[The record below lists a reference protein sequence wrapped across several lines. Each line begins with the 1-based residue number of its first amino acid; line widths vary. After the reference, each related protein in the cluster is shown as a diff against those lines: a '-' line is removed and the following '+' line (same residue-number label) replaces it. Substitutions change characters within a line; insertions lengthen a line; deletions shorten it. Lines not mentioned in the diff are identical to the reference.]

1 MNRIRPRPK
10 STPFNLIIAN
20 CALVLVLSSALPL
33 LSKIL
38 GKKIFQYR
46 KYISG
51 VQVKKELRQAL
62 GISLT
67 KTKCKKEGLYLTAT
81 YILNVT

>member
-1 MNRIRPRPK
+1 MLGPYGAALEIVLILYLIVTSSIGLYTSPLMSCIRPRLK

-38 GKKIFQYR
+38 GELKINN
-46 KYISG
+46 S
-51 VQVKKELRQAL
+51 VQK
-62 GISLT
+62 
-67 KTKCKKEGLYLTAT
+67 
-81 YILNVT
+81 